1 MRTLNRP
8 MFRIGG
14 SAGTGITSGL
24 APRQGYQDAGMVTDY
39 EEKLKMLRGVQ
50 MPRDRS
56 LSNFM
61 IDFGLGMVGTPPTG
75 NILQTAANVAR
86 EPFQGYRK
94 AQEQR
99 AAYDQQLGMAAA
111 TSAMTQSDKM
121 KQIAAAAMYK
131 DQKDPMEEMKAL
143 AAEYLDDYAGDYNLA
158 MNKAKFFLEV
168 RPQLAS
174 SFGESQVGGII
185 DQGELADE
193 KAQKKWMKRNGNKL
207 GQIFYDIND
216 GQAKKLIQQPGTL
229 TLGFEVVDLGGMS
242 QAAIANMETDLP
254 AVEEDFI
261 PKIGINRVASTGM
274 SDAQAEK
281 EAAKR
286 GLTLLTKPEGAER
299 GWLNQAKQ
307 KNPQGV
313 TKQELEEIMRQE
325 LFSEQTDRLYDKKK
339 LR

>member
-39 EEKLKMLRGVQ
+39 EEKLKMLRGVR

-75 NILQTAANVAR
+75 NILQTAANVAQ
-86 EPFQGYRK
+86 EPFKGYR
-94 AQEQR
+94 ASQEQR

-174 SFGESQVGGII
+174 SFGESQIGGII
-185 DQGELADE
+185 DQDELADE

-207 GQIFYDIND
+207 GQVFYDIND
-216 GQAKKLIQQPGTL
+216 GQTKKLIQQPGTM

-242 QAAIANMETDLP
+242 QVAASEMPIDST
-254 AVEEDFI
+254 AVEQ
-261 PKIGINRVASTGM
+261 KVASTGM
-274 SDAQAEK
+274 SDAQAET

-286 GLTLLTKPEGAER
+286 GLTLLTKPEGAGR
-299 GWLNQAKQ
+299 GWVAEAKA
-307 KNPQGV
+307 KNPEGI
-313 TKQELEEIMRQE
+313 TKTELEEIIRQE
-325 LFSEQTDRLYDKKK
+325 EFAEASGRIDKQG
-339 LR
+339 R

>member
-1 MRTLNRP
+1 

-24 APRQGYQDAGMVTDY
+24 APRQGYENGKMVTDY

-86 EPFQGYRK
+86 EPFKGYR
-94 AQEQR
+94 ASQEQR
-99 AAYDQQLGMAAA
+99 ALYDQQLGMAAA

-131 DQKDPMEEMKAL
+131 DQKDPLEEMKAL

-216 GQAKKLIQQPGTL
+216 GQAKKLIQQPGTM

-242 QAAIANMETDLP
+242 QAAAAEMPTDSTV
-254 AVEEDFI
+254 VEQ
-261 PKIGINRVASTGM
+261 KVASTGM
-274 SDAQAEK
+274 SDAQAET

-286 GLTLLTKPEGAER
+286 ELILITEDTPDYE
-299 GWLNQAKQ
+299 Q
-307 KNPQGV
+307 KRLSGGPQFV
-313 TKQELEEIMRQE
+313 TKSELEEIIRQE
-325 LFSEQTDRLYDKKK
+325 TFKDASEFEQQGR
-339 LR
+339 

>member
-1 MRTLNRP
+1 MRTLRRP
-8 MFRIGG
+8 MFRSGG
-14 SAGTGITSGL
+14 STGEGITSGL
-24 APRQGYQDAGMVTDY
+24 APRQGYENGKMVTDY

-50 MPRDRS
+50 MPPDRS

-75 NILQTAANVAR
+75 NVLQTAANVAQ
-86 EPFQGYRK
+86 EPFKGYR
-94 AQEQR
+94 QSQQQR
-99 AAYDQQLGMAAA
+99 EAYDQQLGMAAA
-111 TSAMTQSDKM
+111 TSAMTQDDKM

-143 AAEYLDDYAGDYNLA
+143 AAEYLDDYAGDFNLA

-185 DQGELADE
+185 DQGELTDE

-216 GQAKKLIQQPGTL
+216 GQVKKLIQQPGTL
-229 TLGFEVVDLGGMS
+229 TLGFEVIDLGGMS
-242 QAAIANMETDLP
+242 QAAASEMPTDSTV
-254 AVEEDFI
+254 VEEDFK
-261 PKIGINRVASTGM
+261 PRIGIGKVISTGM
-274 SDAQAEK
+274 SNAQAET

-299 GWLNQAKQ
+299 GWINQAKQ

-313 TKQELEEIMRQE
+313 TKEDLEEIMRQE

>member
-39 EEKLKMLRGVQ
+39 EEKLKMLRGVR

-75 NILQTAANVAR
+75 NILQTAANVAQ
-86 EPFQGYRK
+86 EPFKGYK
-94 AQEQR
+94 QSQQQR
-99 AAYDQQLGMAAA
+99 EAYDQQLGMAAA

-168 RPQLAS
+168 RPQIATT
-174 SFGESQVGGII
+174 FGESQVGGII
-185 DQGELADE
+185 DQGELTDE
-193 KAQKKWMKRNGNKL
+193 KAQKKWMKRNGSKL

-242 QAAIANMETDLP
+242 QAAASEMPTDSTIT
-254 AVEEDFI
+254 EQ
-261 PKIGINRVASTGM
+261 KVASTGM
-274 SDAQAEK
+274 SDAQAET

-286 GLTLLTKPEGAER
+286 GLTLLIKPEGAGR
-299 GWLNQAKQ
+299 GWVAEAKA
-307 KNPQGV
+307 KNPEGV
-313 TKQELEEIMRQE
+313 TKTDLEEIIRKE
-325 LFSEQTDRLYDKKK
+325 VFAEASDRIDKQG
-339 LR
+339 R

>member
-1 MRTLNRP
+1 

-24 APRQGYQDAGMVTDY
+24 APRQGYETGKMVTDY
-39 EEKLKMLRGVQ
+39 EEKLKLLRDVQ

-56 LSNFM
+56 LSDFM

-94 AQEQR
+94 AQQQR
-99 AAYDQQLGMAAA
+99 SAYDQQLGMAAA

-121 KQIAAAAMYK
+121 KQIAEAAMYK

-193 KAQKKWMKRNGNKL
+193 KAQKKWMKRNGKKL

-216 GQAKKLIQQPGTL
+216 GQVKKLIQQPGTL
-229 TLGFEVVDLGGMS
+229 TLGFEIVNLSGMPQAEVANQTVVE
-242 QAAIANMETDLP
+242 Q
-254 AVEEDFI
+254 
-261 PKIGINRVASTGM
+261 KVASTGM
-274 SDAQAEK
+274 SDAQAET

-286 GLTLLTKPEGAER
+286 GLTLIKRPEDASR
-299 GWLNQAKQ
+299 GWKSQQ
-307 KNPQGV
+307 KRNNPDAI
-313 TKQELEEIMRQE
+313 TKAELEEIIRQE
-325 LFSEQTDRLYDKKK
+325 EFSKETEFIRQNKRI
-339 LR
+339 R

>member
-1 MRTLNRP
+1 

-24 APRQGYQDAGMVTDY
+24 APRQGYEKGKMVTDY
-39 EEKLKMLRGVQ
+39 EEKLKLLRDVQ

-56 LSNFM
+56 LSDFM

-94 AQEQR
+94 AQQQR
-99 AAYDQQLGMAAA
+99 SAYDQQLGMAAA

-121 KQIAAAAMYK
+121 KQIAEAAMYK

-193 KAQKKWMKRNGNKL
+193 KAQKKWMKRNGKKL

-216 GQAKKLIQQPGTL
+216 GQVKKLIQQPGTL
-229 TLGFEVVDLGGMS
+229 TLGFEIVNLSGMPQAEVANQTVVE
-242 QAAIANMETDLP
+242 Q
-254 AVEEDFI
+254 
-261 PKIGINRVASTGM
+261 KVASTGM
-274 SDAQAEK
+274 SDAQAET

-286 GLTLLTKPEGAER
+286 GLTLIKRPEDASR
-299 GWLNQAKQ
+299 GWKSQQ
-307 KNPQGV
+307 KRNNPDAI
-313 TKQELEEIMRQE
+313 TKAELEEIIRQE
-325 LFSEQTDRLYDKKK
+325 EFSKETEFIRQNKRI
-339 LR
+339 R

>member
-24 APRQGYQDAGMVTDY
+24 APRQGYENGKMVTDY
-39 EEKLKMLRGVQ
+39 EEKLKMLRGVR

-111 TSAMTQSDKM
+111 TSAMSQSDKM

-131 DQKDPMEEMKAL
+131 DQVDPMEEMKAL

-158 MNKAKFFLEV
+158 MNKAKFFLDV
-168 RPQLAS
+168 RPQIATT
-174 SFGESQVGGII
+174 FGESQVGGII
-185 DQGELADE
+185 DQDELVNKE
-193 KAQKKWMKRNGNKL
+193 AQEKWMKRNGSKL
-207 GQIFYDIND
+207 GQVFYDIND
-216 GQAKKLIQQPGTL
+216 GQTKKLIQQPGTL

-242 QAAIANMETDLP
+242 QAAIANMETDP
-254 AVEEDFI
+254 TVVTQ
-261 PKIGINRVASTGM
+261 KVASTGM
-274 SDAQAEK
+274 SDAQAET

-286 GLTLLTKPEGAER
+286 ELTLLKKPEGAGR
-299 GWLNQAKQ
+299 GWVAEAKA
-307 KNPQGV
+307 KNPEGV
-313 TKQELEEIMRQE
+313 TKTELEEIIRQE
-325 LFSEQTDRLYDKKK
+325 VFAEASGRIDKQG
-339 LR
+339 R

>member
-1 MRTLNRP
+1 

-24 APRQGYQDAGMVTDY
+24 APRQGYEKGKMVTDY
-39 EEKLKMLRGVQ
+39 EEKLKLLRDVQ

-56 LSNFM
+56 LSDFM

-94 AQEQR
+94 AQQQR
-99 AAYDQQLGMAAA
+99 SAYDQQLGMAAA

-121 KQIAAAAMYK
+121 KQIAEAAMYK

-193 KAQKKWMKRNGNKL
+193 KAQKKWMKRNGKKL

-216 GQAKKLIQQPGTL
+216 GQVKKLIQQPGTL
-229 TLGFEVVDLGGMS
+229 TLGFEIVNLSGMPQAEVANQTVVE
-242 QAAIANMETDLP
+242 Q
-254 AVEEDFI
+254 
-261 PKIGINRVASTGM
+261 KVASTGM
-274 SDAQAEK
+274 SDAQAET

-286 GLTLLTKPEGAER
+286 GLTLIKRPEDASR
-299 GWLNQAKQ
+299 GWKSQQ
-307 KNPQGV
+307 KRNNPDAI
-313 TKQELEEIMRQE
+313 TKAELEEIIRQE
-325 LFSEQTDRLYDKKK
+325 EFSKETEVIRQNKRI
-339 LR
+339 R

>member
-24 APRQGYQDAGMVTDY
+24 APRQGYEDAGMVTDY
-39 EEKLKMLRGVQ
+39 EEKLKMLRSVQ

-75 NILQTAANVAR
+75 NILQTAAQVGRA
-86 EPFQGYRK
+86 PFESYKK

-99 AAYDQQLGMAAA
+99 ALYDQQLGMAAA
-111 TSAMTQSDKM
+111 TSAMSQSDKM

-143 AAEYLDDYAGDYNLA
+143 AAEYLEDYAGDYNLA

-174 SFGESQVGGII
+174 SFGESQIGGII

-193 KAQKKWMKRNGNKL
+193 KAQKKWMKRNGSKL

-216 GQAKKLIQQPGTL
+216 GQAKKLIQQPGTM
-229 TLGFEVVDLGGMS
+229 TLGFEVVDLSGMS
-242 QAAIANMETDLP
+242 QAAVANMEDTSP
-254 AVEEDFI
+254 I
-261 PKIGINRVASTGM
+261 IKQKVASTGM
-274 SDAQAEK
+274 SDAQAET

-286 GLTLLTKPEGAER
+286 GLTLLTRPEGAGR
-299 GWLNQAKQ
+299 GWLNEAKA

-313 TKQELEEIMRQE
+313 TKTELEEIMRQE
-325 LFSEQTDRLYDKKK
+325 VFSEQSGRLSKDKQK
-339 LR
+339 R

>member
-1 MRTLNRP
+1 

-14 SAGTGITSGL
+14 SAGTGIASGL
-24 APRQGYQDAGMVTDY
+24 APRQGYEKGKMVTDY
-39 EEKLKMLRGVQ
+39 EEKLKLLRDVQ

-56 LSNFM
+56 LSDFM

-94 AQEQR
+94 AQQQR
-99 AAYDQQLGMAAA
+99 SAYDQQLGMAAA

-121 KQIAAAAMYK
+121 KQIAEAAMYK

-193 KAQKKWMKRNGNKL
+193 KAQKKWMKRNGKKL

-216 GQAKKLIQQPGTL
+216 GQVKKLIQQPGTL
-229 TLGFEVVDLGGMS
+229 TLGFEIVNLSGMPQAEVANQTVVE
-242 QAAIANMETDLP
+242 Q
-254 AVEEDFI
+254 
-261 PKIGINRVASTGM
+261 KVASTGM
-274 SDAQAEK
+274 SDAQAET

-286 GLTLLTKPEGAER
+286 GLTLIKRPEDASR
-299 GWLNQAKQ
+299 GWKSQQ
-307 KNPQGV
+307 KRNNPDAI
-313 TKQELEEIMRQE
+313 TKAELEEIIRQE
-325 LFSEQTDRLYDKKK
+325 EFSKETEFIRQNKRI
-339 LR
+339 R

>member
-8 MFRIGG
+8 MFKTGG

-24 APRQGYQDAGMVTDY
+24 APRQGYENGKMVTDY
-39 EEKLKMLRGVQ
+39 EEKLKMLRGVR

-75 NILQTAANVAR
+75 NVLQTAANVAR
-86 EPFQGYRK
+86 EPFKGYR
-94 AQEQR
+94 ASQEQR

-111 TSAMTQSDKM
+111 TSAMTQDDKM

-185 DQGELADE
+185 DQGELTDE

-242 QAAIANMETDLP
+242 QAAAAEMPIDST
-254 AVEEDFI
+254 AVEQ
-261 PKIGINRVASTGM
+261 KVASTGM
-274 SDAQAEK
+274 SNEQAK
-281 EAAKR
+281 N
-286 GLTLLTKPEGAER
+286 PEGI
-299 GWLNQAKQ
+299 
-307 KNPQGV
+307 
-313 TKQELEEIMRQE
+313 TKTELEEIIRQE
-325 LFSEQTDRLYDKKK
+325 EFAEASDRINKQG
-339 LR
+339 R

>member
-24 APRQGYQDAGMVTDY
+24 APRQGYENGKMVTDY

-131 DQKDPMEEMKAL
+131 DQKDPQEEMKAL

-216 GQAKKLIQQPGTL
+216 GQAKKLIQQPGTM

-242 QAAIANMETDLP
+242 QAAAAEMPTDST
-254 AVEEDFI
+254 VV
-261 PKIGINRVASTGM
+261 KQKVASTGM
-274 SDAQAEK
+274 SDAQAET

-286 GLTLLTKPEGAER
+286 ELILITEDTPDYE
-299 GWLNQAKQ
+299 Q
-307 KNPQGV
+307 KRLSGGPQFV
-313 TKQELEEIMRQE
+313 TKSELEEIIRQE
-325 LFSEQTDRLYDKKK
+325 TFKDASEFEQQGR
-339 LR
+339 

>member
-8 MFRIGG
+8 MFKTGG

-24 APRQGYQDAGMVTDY
+24 APRQGYENGKMVTDY
-39 EEKLKMLRGVQ
+39 EEKLKMLRGVR

-75 NILQTAANVAR
+75 NILQTAANVAQ
-86 EPFQGYRK
+86 EPFKGYK
-94 AQEQR
+94 QSQQQR
-99 AAYDQQLGMAAA
+99 EAYDQQLGMAAA
-111 TSAMTQSDKM
+111 TSAMTQDDKM
-121 KQIAAAAMYK
+121 KQIAEAAMYK

-185 DQGELADE
+185 DQGELTDE

-242 QAAIANMETDLP
+242 QAAAAEMPIDST
-254 AVEEDFI
+254 AVEQ
-261 PKIGINRVASTGM
+261 KVASTGM
-274 SDAQAEK
+274 SNEQAET

-286 GLTLLTKPEGAER
+286 GLTLLTKPEGAGR
-299 GWLNQAKQ
+299 GWVAEAKA
-307 KNPQGV
+307 KNPEGI
-313 TKQELEEIMRQE
+313 TKTELEEIIRQE
-325 LFSEQTDRLYDKKK
+325 EFAEASDRINKQG
-339 LR
+339 R

>member
-1 MRTLNRP
+1 

-24 APRQGYQDAGMVTDY
+24 APRQGYEKGKMVTDY
-39 EEKLKMLRGVQ
+39 EEKLKLLRDVQ

-56 LSNFM
+56 LSDFM

-94 AQEQR
+94 AQQQR
-99 AAYDQQLGMAAA
+99 SAYDQQLGMAAA

-121 KQIAAAAMYK
+121 KQIAEAAMYK

-193 KAQKKWMKRNGNKL
+193 KAQKKWMKRNGKKL

-216 GQAKKLIQQPGTL
+216 GQVKKLIQQPGTL
-229 TLGFEVVDLGGMS
+229 TLGFEIVNLSGMPQAEVANQTVVE
-242 QAAIANMETDLP
+242 Q
-254 AVEEDFI
+254 
-261 PKIGINRVASTGM
+261 KVASTGM
-274 SDAQAEK
+274 SDAQAET

-286 GLTLLTKPEGAER
+286 GLTLIKRPEDASR
-299 GWLNQAKQ
+299 GWKSQQ
-307 KNPQGV
+307 KRNNPDAI
-313 TKQELEEIMRQE
+313 TKAELEEIIRQE
-325 LFSEQTDRLYDKKK
+325 EFSNETEVIRQNKRI
-339 LR
+339 R

>member
-1 MRTLNRP
+1 

-39 EEKLKMLRGVQ
+39 EEKLKMLRGVR

-56 LSNFM
+56 LSDFM

-94 AQEQR
+94 AQQQR
-99 AAYDQQLGMAAA
+99 SAYDQQLGMAAA

-121 KQIAAAAMYK
+121 KQIAEAAMYK

-193 KAQKKWMKRNGNKL
+193 KAQKKWMKRNGKKL

-216 GQAKKLIQQPGTL
+216 GQVKKLIQQPGTL
-229 TLGFEVVDLGGMS
+229 TLGFEIVNLSGMPQAEVANQTVVE
-242 QAAIANMETDLP
+242 Q
-254 AVEEDFI
+254 
-261 PKIGINRVASTGM
+261 KVASTGM
-274 SDAQAEK
+274 SDAQAET

-286 GLTLLTKPEGAER
+286 GLTLIKRPEDASR
-299 GWLNQAKQ
+299 GWKSQQ
-307 KNPQGV
+307 KRNNPDAI
-313 TKQELEEIMRQE
+313 TKAELEEIIRQE
-325 LFSEQTDRLYDKKK
+325 EFSKETEVIRQNKRI
-339 LR
+339 R

>member
-216 GQAKKLIQQPGTL
+216 GQVKKLIQQPGTL

-242 QAAIANMETDLP
+242 QAAASEMPTDSTII
-254 AVEEDFI
+254 EQ
-261 PKIGINRVASTGM
+261 KVASTGM
-274 SDAQAEK
+274 SNAQAET

-286 GLTLLTKPEGAER
+286 GLTLLIKPEGAGR
-299 GWLNQAKQ
+299 GWVAEAKA
-307 KNPQGV
+307 KNPEGV
-313 TKQELEEIMRQE
+313 TKTELEEIIRQE
-325 LFSEQTDRLYDKKK
+325 VFAEASGRIDKQG
-339 LR
+339 R

>member
-1 MRTLNRP
+1 

-39 EEKLKMLRGVQ
+39 DEKLKMLRGVR

-86 EPFQGYRK
+86 EPFQGYK
-94 AQEQR
+94 QSQQQR
-99 AAYDQQLGMAAA
+99 EAYDQQLGMAAA
-111 TSAMTQSDKM
+111 TSALAQSDKM

-131 DQKDPMEEMKAL
+131 NQVDPEEEMKAL

-185 DQGELADE
+185 DQGVQLGPNNTDKGKSQE
-193 KAQKKWMKRNGNKL
+193 KWMKRNGSKI
-207 GQIFYDIND
+207 GQVFYDIND
-216 GQAKKLIQQPGTL
+216 GQVKRLIQQPGTL
-229 TLGFEVVDLGGMS
+229 TLGFEIVNLSGMPQAEVANQTVVE
-242 QAAIANMETDLP
+242 Q
-254 AVEEDFI
+254 
-261 PKIGINRVASTGM
+261 KVASTGM
-274 SDAQAEK
+274 SDAQAET

-286 GLTLLTKPEGAER
+286 ELILITEDTPDYE
-299 GWLNQAKQ
+299 Q
-307 KNPQGV
+307 KRLSGGPQFV
-313 TKQELEEIMRQE
+313 TKSELEEIIRKE
-325 LFSEQTDRLYDKKK
+325 TFKDASEFEQQGR
-339 LR
+339 

>member
-1 MRTLNRP
+1 
-8 MFRIGG
+8 MFRSGG
-14 SAGTGITSGL
+14 STGEGITSGL
-24 APRQGYQDAGMVTDY
+24 APRQGYENGKMVTDY

-99 AAYDQQLGMAAA
+99 ALYDQQLGMAAA

-121 KQIAAAAMYK
+121 KQIAKAAMYK

-158 MNKAKFFLEV
+158 MNKAKFFLDV
-168 RPQLAS
+168 RPQIAS

-185 DQGELADE
+185 DQGELTDE
-193 KAQKKWMKRNGNKL
+193 KAQKKWMKRNGSKL
-207 GQIFYDIND
+207 GQVFYDIND
-216 GQAKKLIQQPGTL
+216 GQTKKLIQQPGTL

-242 QAAIANMETDLP
+242 QVAAAEMPTDSTV
-254 AVEEDFI
+254 VEQ
-261 PKIGINRVASTGM
+261 KVASTGM
-274 SDAQAEK
+274 SNAQAET

-286 GLTLLTKPEGAER
+286 GLTLLTKPEGAGR
-299 GWLNQAKQ
+299 GWVNVAKA
-307 KNPQGV
+307 KNPEGV
-313 TKQELEEIMRQE
+313 TKPELEEIIRQE
-325 LFSEQTDRLYDKKK
+325 EFSEQADRLSDKKK

>member
-24 APRQGYQDAGMVTDY
+24 APRQGYEKGKMVTDY
-39 EEKLKMLRGVQ
+39 EEKLKLLRDVQ

-56 LSNFM
+56 LSDFM

-94 AQEQR
+94 AQQQR
-99 AAYDQQLGMAAA
+99 SAYDQQLGMAAA

-121 KQIAAAAMYK
+121 KQIAEAAMYK

-193 KAQKKWMKRNGNKL
+193 KAQKKWMKRNGKKL

-216 GQAKKLIQQPGTL
+216 GQVKKLIQQPGTL
-229 TLGFEVVDLGGMS
+229 TLGFEIVNLSGMPQAEVANQTVVE
-242 QAAIANMETDLP
+242 Q
-254 AVEEDFI
+254 
-261 PKIGINRVASTGM
+261 KVASTGM
-274 SDAQAEK
+274 SDAQAET

-286 GLTLLTKPEGAER
+286 GLTLIKRPEDASR
-299 GWLNQAKQ
+299 GWKSQQ
-307 KNPQGV
+307 KRNNPDAI
-313 TKQELEEIMRQE
+313 TKAELEEIIRQE
-325 LFSEQTDRLYDKKK
+325 EFSKETEFIRQNKRI
-339 LR
+339 R

>member
-24 APRQGYQDAGMVTDY
+24 APRQGYENGKMVTDY

-121 KQIAAAAMYK
+121 KQIAEAAMYK

-158 MNKAKFFLEV
+158 MNKAKFFLDV
-168 RPQLAS
+168 RPQIATT
-174 SFGESQVGGII
+174 FGESQVGGII
-185 DQGELADE
+185 DQDELVNKE
-193 KAQKKWMKRNGNKL
+193 AQEKWMKRNGSKL
-207 GQIFYDIND
+207 GQVFYDIND
-216 GQAKKLIQQPGTL
+216 GQTKKLIQQPGTL

-242 QAAIANMETDLP
+242 QAAIANMETDSTVVP
-254 AVEEDFI
+254 Q
-261 PKIGINRVASTGM
+261 KVASTGM
-274 SDAQAEK
+274 SDAQAET

-286 GLTLLTKPEGAER
+286 ELTLLKKPEGAGR
-299 GWLNQAKQ
+299 GWVAEAKA
-307 KNPQGV
+307 KNPEGV
-313 TKQELEEIMRQE
+313 TKTELEEIIRQE
-325 LFSEQTDRLYDKKK
+325 VFAEASGRIDKQG
-339 LR
+339 R

>member
-1 MRTLNRP
+1 
-8 MFRIGG
+8 MFKTGG

-24 APRQGYQDAGMVTDY
+24 APRQGYENGKMVTDY
-39 EEKLKMLRGVQ
+39 EEKLKMLRGVR

-75 NILQTAANVAR
+75 NILQTAANVAQ
-86 EPFQGYRK
+86 EPFKGYK
-94 AQEQR
+94 QSQQQR
-99 AAYDQQLGMAAA
+99 EAYDQQLGMAAA
-111 TSAMTQSDKM
+111 TSAMTQDDKM
-121 KQIAAAAMYK
+121 KQIAEAAMYK

-185 DQGELADE
+185 DQGELTDE

-242 QAAIANMETDLP
+242 QAAAAEMPIDST
-254 AVEEDFI
+254 AVEQ
-261 PKIGINRVASTGM
+261 KVASTGM
-274 SDAQAEK
+274 SNEQAET

-286 GLTLLTKPEGAER
+286 GLTLLTKPEGAGR
-299 GWLNQAKQ
+299 GWVAEAKA
-307 KNPQGV
+307 KNPEGI
-313 TKQELEEIMRQE
+313 TKTELEEIIRQE
-325 LFSEQTDRLYDKKK
+325 EFAEASDRINKQG
-339 LR
+339 R

>member
-39 EEKLKMLRGVQ
+39 DEKLKMLRGVR

-75 NILQTAANVAR
+75 NILQTAAQVGRA
-86 EPFQGYRK
+86 PFESYKK

-143 AAEYLDDYAGDYNLA
+143 AAEYLEDYAGDYNLA
-158 MNKAKFFLEV
+158 MNKAKFFLEI

-216 GQAKKLIQQPGTL
+216 GQVKKLIQQPGTL

-242 QAAIANMETDLP
+242 QAAVANMETDLP

>member
-8 MFRIGG
+8 MFKTGG

-24 APRQGYQDAGMVTDY
+24 APRQGYENGKMVTDY
-39 EEKLKMLRGVQ
+39 EEKLKMLRGVR

-75 NILQTAANVAR
+75 NILQTAANVAQ
-86 EPFQGYRK
+86 EPFKGYK
-94 AQEQR
+94 QSQQQR
-99 AAYDQQLGMAAA
+99 EAYDQQLGMAAA
-111 TSAMTQSDKM
+111 TSAMTQDDKM

-185 DQGELADE
+185 DQGELTDE

-242 QAAIANMETDLP
+242 QAAAAEMPIDST
-254 AVEEDFI
+254 AVEQ
-261 PKIGINRVASTGM
+261 KVASTGM
-274 SDAQAEK
+274 SNEQAET

-286 GLTLLTKPEGAER
+286 GLTLLTKPEGAGR
-299 GWLNQAKQ
+299 GWVAEAKA
-307 KNPQGV
+307 KNPEGI
-313 TKQELEEIMRQE
+313 TKTELEEIIRQE
-325 LFSEQTDRLYDKKK
+325 EFAEASDRINKQG
-339 LR
+339 R

>member
-24 APRQGYQDAGMVTDY
+24 APRQGYENGKMVTDY

-86 EPFQGYRK
+86 EPFKGYR
-94 AQEQR
+94 ASQEQR

-207 GQIFYDIND
+207 GQVFYDVND

-242 QAAIANMETDLP
+242 QAAIANMETDP
-254 AVEEDFI
+254 TVVTQ
-261 PKIGINRVASTGM
+261 KVASTGM
-274 SDAQAEK
+274 SDAQAET

-286 GLTLLTKPEGAER
+286 GLTLLTKPEGAGR
-299 GWLNQAKQ
+299 GWVAEAKA
-307 KNPQGV
+307 KNPEGV
-313 TKQELEEIMRQE
+313 TKTDLEEIIRKE
-325 LFSEQTDRLYDKKK
+325 VFAEASGRIDKQG
-339 LR
+339 R

>member
-1 MRTLNRP
+1 

-24 APRQGYQDAGMVTDY
+24 APRQGYREAGMVTDY
-39 EEKLKMLRGVQ
+39 EEKLKLLRDVQ

-56 LSNFM
+56 LSDFM
-61 IDFGLGMVGTPPTG
+61 IDFGVGMVGTPPTG

-94 AQEQR
+94 AQQQR
-99 AAYDQQLGMAAA
+99 SAYDQQLGMAAA

-121 KQIAAAAMYK
+121 KQIAEAAMYK

-193 KAQKKWMKRNGNKL
+193 KAQKKWMKRNGKKL

-216 GQAKKLIQQPGTL
+216 GQVKKLIQQPGTL
-229 TLGFEVVDLGGMS
+229 TLGFEIVNLSGMPQAEVANQTVVE
-242 QAAIANMETDLP
+242 Q
-254 AVEEDFI
+254 
-261 PKIGINRVASTGM
+261 KVASTGM
-274 SDAQAEK
+274 SDAQAET

-286 GLTLLTKPEGAER
+286 GLTLIKRPEDASR
-299 GWLNQAKQ
+299 GWKSQQ
-307 KNPQGV
+307 KRNNPDAI
-313 TKQELEEIMRQE
+313 TKAELEEIIRQE
-325 LFSEQTDRLYDKKK
+325 EFSKETEFIRQNKRI
-339 LR
+339 R

>member
-24 APRQGYQDAGMVTDY
+24 APRQGYENGKMVTDY

-99 AAYDQQLGMAAA
+99 ALYDQQLGMAAA

-121 KQIAAAAMYK
+121 KQIAAAARYK

-216 GQAKKLIQQPGTL
+216 GQAKKLIQQPGTM
-229 TLGFEVVDLGGMS
+229 TLGFEVVDLSGMS
-242 QAAIANMETDLP
+242 QAAVANMEDTSP
-254 AVEEDFI
+254 IIEQ
-261 PKIGINRVASTGM
+261 KVASTGM
-274 SDAQAEK
+274 SDAQAET

-286 GLTLLTKPEGAER
+286 GLTLLTKPANAGR
-299 GWLNQAKQ
+299 GWVNAAKA
-307 KNPQGV
+307 KNPEGV
-313 TKQELEEIMRQE
+313 TKPELEEIMRQE
-325 LFSEQTDRLYDKKK
+325 VFGEQAERLSDTKK

>member
-1 MRTLNRP
+1 

-24 APRQGYQDAGMVTDY
+24 APRQGYQTGKMVTDY

-61 IDFGLGMVGTPPTG
+61 IDFGLGLVGTPPTG

-99 AAYDQQLGMAAA
+99 ALYDQQLGMAAA

-185 DQGELADE
+185 DQDELVNKE
-193 KAQKKWMKRNGNKL
+193 AQEKWMKRNGSKL
-207 GQIFYDIND
+207 GQVFYDIND
-216 GQAKKLIQQPGTL
+216 GQTKKLIQQPGTL

-242 QAAIANMETDLP
+242 QAAVANMEDTSSII
-254 AVEEDFI
+254 EQ
-261 PKIGINRVASTGM
+261 KVASTGM
-274 SDAQAEK
+274 SDAQAET

-286 GLTLLTKPEGAER
+286 GLTLLTKPANAGR
-299 GWLNQAKQ
+299 GWVNAAKA
-307 KNPQGV
+307 KNPEGV
-313 TKQELEEIMRQE
+313 TKPELEEIMRQE
-325 LFSEQTDRLYDKKK
+325 VFGEQAERLSDTKK

>member
-1 MRTLNRP
+1 

-14 SAGTGITSGL
+14 SAGNGITSGL
-24 APRQGYQDAGMVTDY
+24 APRQGYENGKMVTDY
-39 EEKLKMLRGVQ
+39 EEKLKMLRGVR

-111 TSAMTQSDKM
+111 TSAMSQSDKM

-158 MNKAKFFLEV
+158 MNKAKFFLDV
-168 RPQLAS
+168 RPQIAS

-185 DQGELADE
+185 DQGELTDE
-193 KAQKKWMKRNGNKL
+193 KAQKKWMKRNGSKL
-207 GQIFYDIND
+207 GQVFYDIND
-216 GQAKKLIQQPGTL
+216 GQTKKLIQQPGTL

-242 QAAIANMETDLP
+242 QAAAAEMPIDSTV
-254 AVEEDFI
+254 VEQ
-261 PKIGINRVASTGM
+261 KVASTGM
-274 SDAQAEK
+274 SNAQAET

-286 GLTLLTKPEGAER
+286 GLTLLTKPEGAGR
-299 GWLNQAKQ
+299 GWVAEAKA
-307 KNPQGV
+307 KNPEGI
-313 TKQELEEIMRQE
+313 TKTELEEIIRQE
-325 LFSEQTDRLYDKKK
+325 EFAEASGRINKQGR
-339 LR
+339 

>member
-1 MRTLNRP
+1 

-75 NILQTAANVAR
+75 NIFQTAANVAR

-94 AQEQR
+94 AQAQR
-99 AAYDQQLGMAAA
+99 ALYDQQLGMAAA

-131 DQKDPMEEMKAL
+131 DQKDPLEEMKAL

-207 GQIFYDIND
+207 GQIFYDVND

-242 QAAIANMETDLP
+242 QAAAAEMPTDSTI
-254 AVEEDFI
+254 VEQ
-261 PKIGINRVASTGM
+261 KVASTGM
-274 SDAQAEK
+274 SDAQAET

-286 GLTLLTKPEGAER
+286 GLTLLTKPEGAGR
-299 GWLNQAKQ
+299 GWVNEAKA
-307 KNPQGV
+307 KNPEGV
-313 TKQELEEIMRQE
+313 TKPELEEIIRQE
-325 LFSEQTDRLYDKKK
+325 VFSEQSGRLSDTKK

>member
-1 MRTLNRP
+1 

-24 APRQGYQDAGMVTDY
+24 APRQGYENGKMVTDY

-99 AAYDQQLGMAAA
+99 ALYDQLLGMSAA
-111 TSAMTQSDKM
+111 TSAMTQSDNM
-121 KQIAAAAMYK
+121 IQIAAAALYK
-131 DQKDPMEEMKAL
+131 DQKDPLEETKAL

-174 SFGESQVGGII
+174 AFGESQVGGII

-216 GQAKKLIQQPGTL
+216 GQAKKLIQQPGTM
-229 TLGFEVVDLGGMS
+229 TLGFEVVDLSGMS
-242 QAAIANMETDLP
+242 QAAIANMEDTSP
-254 AVEEDFI
+254 I
-261 PKIGINRVASTGM
+261 IGQKVASTGM
-274 SDAQAEK
+274 SDAQAET

-286 GLTLLTKPEGAER
+286 GLTLLTKPANAGR
-299 GWLNQAKQ
+299 GWVNAAKA
-307 KNPQGV
+307 KNPEGV
-313 TKQELEEIMRQE
+313 TKPELEEIMRQE
-325 LFSEQTDRLYDKKK
+325 VFGEQAERLSDTKK